1 MGTGRINACK
11 ALGGLAAASVG
22 IDPIAEESA
31 ISEKA
36 TLSNAPNPFNANT
49 AISFYVPRDAQVS
62 LEVYN
67 IRGQRVKALV
77 DDYKTAGT
85 HSIVWDGTNSNG
97 DVVATGV
104 YFYKLSIDNETLT
117 KKMTLLK

>member
-1 MGTGRINACK
+1 M
-11 ALGGLAAASVG
+11 
-22 IDPIAEESA
+22 
-31 ISEKA
+31 
-36 TLSNAPNPFNANT
+36 
-49 AISFYVPRDAQVS
+49 
-62 LEVYN
+62 EVYN